1 MAKETN
7 LSSLESN
14 IETSIKEYSELP
26 LPNDCDKLRALQI
39 LTKELALVTS
49 ERKRIFDQKLAED
62 RFELEKDDK
71 YWREK
76 FEEEK
81 FNKEQALAERR
92 LALEED
98 RQKELLVIDTT
109 RLQIEQARL
118 DIERTNLELNIKKA
132 NDDKK
137 YRYLQ
142 LALTI
147 GIPALTS
154 LVSLLVYRKLAY
166 SNLKLIY
173 MDEGRPTTDFKDAVK
188 SIKNLTK

>member
-188 SIKNLTK
+188 SVKNLTK